1 MDDELFLQKLSK
13 HPDLRRRMEKILSI
27 AVDMDE
33 SIQLADTAEERLI
46 EEGRHLNRET
56 LEAWALN
63 KIDQTAARFEQKHK
77 NACKDVKKNSTGTAR
92 SEESK

>member
-13 HPDLRRRMEKILSI
+13 HPDLRKRMEKILNI

-63 KIDQTAARFEQKHK
+63 KIKQTAARFEQKHK
-77 NACKDVKKNSTGTAR
+77 NAGKDVKKNSTGTAR
-92 SEESK
+92 SEKYK